1 LLSFEK
7 ERRRENRG
15 KKEEKGDLERKRRK
29 AQEPK
34 ERGRFKWWEASFG
47 R

>member
-7 ERRRENRG
+7 EGSRENRG
-15 KKEEKGDLERKRRK
+15 NREEKGDLERKRRK

-34 ERGRFKWWEASFG
+34 ERRRFKWWEASFG